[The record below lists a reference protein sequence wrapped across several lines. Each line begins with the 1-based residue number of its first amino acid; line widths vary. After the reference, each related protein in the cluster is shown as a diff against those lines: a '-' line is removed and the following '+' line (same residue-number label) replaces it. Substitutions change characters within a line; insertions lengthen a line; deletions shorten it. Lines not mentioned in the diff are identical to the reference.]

1 MPTVK
6 REEKATA
13 PISSRVN
20 RRGFTLVELS
30 VVIVLIALFA
40 ATILPKLVV
49 VRDSQR
55 AAAFRTEITRFF
67 REARENAVTRRAV
80 IEVRYDGDSWE
91 MVQLPSETEDAEEE
105 QLSQLGM
112 LVGTSATAFRMNDAD
127 VAADEFLVRCYP
139 DGTVT
144 DAVLEWGGEGETY
157 VLNLDGPSGRVTM
170 RRGTIENQAEEDWP
184 AGEIEKRA
192 G

>member
-1 MPTVK
+1 
-6 REEKATA
+6 
-13 PISSRVN
+13 VN

-112 LVGTSATAFRMNDAD
+112 LAGTSATAFRMNDAD